1 MHELRFSANADYNAS
16 LNLATKDIE
25 KIIKETLCAKGSEQ
39 GCSRG
44 LRTIGHGWLHTQ
56 KPRSVTYPKAQFRAI
71 RRQGT
76 RQGTNLVYVFHTY
89 SSHFGDVCR
98 YIPREGASWELNRV
112 NALHLALGY
121 IPREGASWEFKHRHE
136 RIAQRRY
143 ILARGCELGEHVAA
157 TAGVRRH
164 DTSRARG
171 ASWEL
176 TWCGKRQGKEEI
188 HPARGCE
195 LGASISEVTTRLSG
209 YIPREG
215 ASWEHARI

>member
-1 MHELRFSANADYNAS
+1 MRR
-16 LNLATKDIE
+16 
-25 KIIKETLCAKGSEQ
+25 GSEQ
-39 GCSRG
+39 GVRVAFAPSAWVAP
-44 LRTIGHGWLHTQ
+44 H
-56 KPRSVTYPKAQFRAI
+56 PKAEKRDISGGAFRAI

-76 RQGTNLVYVFHTY
+76 RQGTNYVYVFHTY

-143 ILARGCELGEHVAA
+143 IPRE
-157 TAGVRRH
+157 
-164 DTSRARG
+164 G
-171 ASWEL
+171 ASWEN
-176 TWCGKRQGKEEI
+176 TWLQQQASAGTI

-195 LGASISEVTTRLSG
+195 LGVDLV
-209 YIPREG
+209 
-215 ASWEHARI
+215 W